1 MHGLHNVENATGATA
16 ICLRLGLT
24 AAELEKGFA
33 SFAGV
38 RRRQEL
44 VTTAGGIALVDDF
57 AHHPTAVIETIN
69 AIAARY
75 PGRKLWA
82 LFEPRSNTASRAIHQ
97 HEYEHAFNRADE
109 VIFSTPKKIDSLAP
123 GEALNPAA
131 IAEAI
136 SKAGKRARFFPSVDE
151 ILKTVIDEAKPG
163 DVILTM
169 SNGAFGGL
177 VPKLKAAL
185 ESRA

>member
-1 MHGLHNVENATGATA
+1 MNCESIGRPVFRSTYPW
-16 ICLRLGLT
+16 LR
-24 AAELEKGFA
+24 
-33 SFAGV
+33 
-38 RRRQEL
+38 
-44 VTTAGGIALVDDF
+44 
-57 AHHPTAVIETIN
+57 PTSRKANWNPTSAP
-69 AIAARY
+69 AIARPAA
-75 PGRKLWA
+75 WSSA
-82 LFEPRSNTASRAIHQ
+82 THNASANTASRAIHQ

-109 VIFSTPKKIDSLAP
+109 VVFSTPKKIETLAA
-123 GEALNPAA
+123 GEALDPAA
-131 IAEAI
+131 IAQAI